1 MEINAEY
8 LREIADVK
16 ASILEAVDFI
26 LNSCEISAK
35 EGRYSKLF
43 KHLDNSILDMDE
55 MEEVMNIL
63 NKKGLKSEVWIGIL
77 LVLNILLKC
86 LGRKIN

>member
-8 LREIADVK
+8 LRELADVK
-16 ASILEAVDFI
+16 ASILEVVDYI

-55 MEEVMNIL
+55 MEKVMNIL
-63 NKKGLKSEVWIGIL
+63 NKKGLKIRGLNRDSISFKYSFEVSWE
-77 LVLNILLKC
+77 KD
-86 LGRKIN
+86 